1 MKRKESAKRY
11 APTGTFER
19 ENEKTHAVVNGTWR
33 EEDEMPTDSL
43 LPLQRGVNQNY
54 SVEAKLVHEELKECF
69 TSPIG
74 EVHWQYKYI

>member
-11 APTGTFER
+11 APTGTFDR
-19 ENEKTHAVVNGTWR
+19 EDENTHAVVNGTWR
-33 EEDEMPTDSL
+33 EEDGMPTDNL

-54 SVEAKLVHEELKECF
+54 SVEAKLVREELKEYF